1 MASVPVGL
9 LMVAGA
15 PRRGEEVAVSLL
27 DAHVDDTSAAPHF
40 NDRSSGMAA
49 LVDAFQARRTRALAP
64 HDETSDSRHR
74 ARGKADAR
82 QRIEWLLDEG
92 TFTDSLS
99 GLLCQGRCQRKSV
112 VL

>member
-49 LVDAFQARRTRALAP
+49 VIDAFQARRTRALAP
-64 HDETSDSRHR
+64 HDETADTAPGGRPTHDSGSNGCWMRER
-74 ARGKADAR
+74 
-82 QRIEWLLDEG
+82 
-92 TFTDSLS
+92 SPS
-99 GLLCQGRCQRKSV
+99 
-112 VL
+112 